1 MCEGNE
7 WMGIFNI
14 LLSSLGVRV
23 TEPTPGRLTSF
34 SARIDSCGRKSALCG
49 KLFFFAWNG
58 GGRVVPTHINAVYP
72 SLVSHMWWLG
82 TVCANFGPR
91 TWTWFR
97 KPLLG
102 LTLRICRTQHFFFT
116 ASTTSLIGT
125 LRLPFHLGECCIR
138 EAFHAIS
145 YTFLHLAL
153 LSGTLVVTNDLCCCA
168 AHPEGV
174 RMRCYFLCV
183 TLGSGWALFSISVSC
198 SCWREGIEKGSEYRL
213 AEGARVYSRT
223 NVSETAPITWRDSRG
238 ERSRQ
243 KVKSSFPRG
252 LCLRVSCDQ
261 RVEVHSLHGVSG
273 TREGEGRQVCG

>member
-1 MCEGNE
+1 MDG
-7 WMGIFNI
+7 NI

-23 TEPTPGRLTSF
+23 TEPTPGRLASF

-58 GGRVVPTHINAVYP
+58 GERVVPTHINAVYP

-82 TVCANFGPR
+82 TVCANWEQVFGPR

-102 LTLRICRTQHFFFT
+102 LTLRICRTQLFFFT

-145 YTFLHLAL
+145 YTFPHLAL
-153 LSGTLVVTNDLCCCA
+153 LSGTLLVTNALCSA
-168 AHPEGV
+168 PG
-174 RMRCYFLCV
+174 RCSNAL
-183 TLGSGWALFSISVSC
+183 LFSMC
-198 SCWREGIEKGSEYRL
+198 DFGEWLGIILYIRFLFLL
-213 AEGARVYSRT
+213 A
-223 NVSETAPITWRDSRG
+223 RG
-238 ERSRQ
+238 
-243 KVKSSFPRG
+243 
-252 LCLRVSCDQ
+252 D
-261 RVEVHSLHGVSG
+261 
-273 TREGEGRQVCG
+273 